1 MPYHIEEQDGAF
13 CVYKDGDAEAMECY
27 DNESDAET
35 YLTALNIAT
44 QDEAKAETDT
54 HIPPQAVA
62 DNARMALEVR
72 AEKPPSQRGMT
83 PVGLARARQLA
94 NRQPVS
100 VAVIRR
106 MASYFARH
114 EVDKQGATWDE
125 QGAGWQAWMGWGGDE
140 GWAWARRIIEAED
153 TKSFDASHIME
164 IGGQAMEDTVKSL
177 PTAVKAI
184 GEYTVKGKGI
194 VFGGFD
200 LTEDRFTAD
209 TDLGGSR
216 PFEGMPVFYDH
227 AMGGIKSQ
235 IGMVKAWVPT
245 DDGIDVEIELDRR
258 HQYASE
264 VMKLVEAGALGLSTG
279 AVSHLVVREPVKGG
293 YEIKRWHVAEI
304 SLTPTP
310 AEPRT
315 TTEVK
320 SEEVDSVSM
329 AADETMPDD
338 TETTPD
344 AAEAAIES
352 PEEIKAMP
360 EGIIDT
366 ARTDEPQVKAALPAA
381 PSENPFDSNEYVRA
395 YKRFIDVKN
404 PIEKADD
411 SYEVHQVLRNATKAY
426 AVKTQ
431 TEGTNNDGGFTV
443 PTAVNR
449 SVVARRDESSLLGQF
464 RFQRVTTDTWKVVVP
479 AQSTKATAAIVGE
492 GVTATASEPNIANT
506 KTIQLYKDT
515 LEFAITEELLA
526 DTASNYEEFLMNEI
540 ARAMAVSVNTF
551 IIKGTGSSQPYGI
564 YARVTNDIAL
574 GATTATSA
582 QILSV
587 STGING
593 AYMTNGE
600 TGWVMRNATW
610 GVARGLD
617 LANTGMLLTSMEG
630 GVRRI
635 ESWPV
640 ALSEQVD
647 AYGTSTN
654 EPLIFGNFSYYAF
667 AERTAGVQIERD
679 YNPRTG
685 VTYMIAKWRFGG
697 DVTQP
702 EAFAIGKHA

>member
-1 MPYHIEEQDGAF
+1 MPYHIEAEDGAF
-13 CVYKDGDAEAMECY
+13 CVYKDGDAEALQCY
-27 DNESDAET
+27 DNESDAEA

-44 QDEAKAETDT
+44 AEETKAETDT
-54 HIPPQAVA
+54 HIPPEAVA

-100 VAVIRR
+100 VATLRR

-114 EVDKQGATWDE
+114 EVDKDGATWEE
-125 QGAGWQAWMGWGGDE
+125 QGPGWQAWMGWGGDE

-153 TKSFDASHIME
+153 TKAFDAHHIME
-164 IGGQAMEDTVKSL
+164 IGGQAMEDTVKTL

-320 SEEVDSVSM
+320 SEEVNSASM

-338 TETTPD
+338 TKTTPD
-344 AAEAAIES
+344 AAEVATES
-352 PEEIKAMP
+352 PEETKAMP
-360 EGIIDT
+360 EGIIDS
-366 ARTDEPQVKAALPAA
+366 ARHDEPQMKTALPAA
-381 PSENPFDSNEYVRA
+381 PAENPFDSNEYYRA

-404 PIEKADD
+404 PIEKQDD

-443 PTAVNR
+443 PTQVNR
-449 SVVARRDESSLLGQF
+449 SMVARRDESSLLGKF
-464 RFQRVTTDTWKVVVP
+464 RFQRITTDTWKVVVP

-593 AYMTNGE
+593 EYMTDGE
-600 TGWVMRNATW
+600 TGWIMRNATW

-667 AERTAGVQIERD
+667 AERTAGAQIERD